1 MPETKTL
8 PHPQPTRGG
17 AARVSLP
24 GDPIINAACPYL
36 ERDDPRCAT
45 RFSLGRLEQMMDVCL
60 GAGVAGCFMHH
71 RIRHEDATSS
81 HSRPV
86 IPTHD
91 GHPLRLRPTGS

>member
-1 MPETKTL
+1 MIETKTL
-8 PHPQPTRGG
+8 PHPQPTRGV
-17 AARVSLP
+17 AARSASSDERIV
-24 GDPIINAACPYL
+24 GGACPYL
-36 ERDDPRCAT
+36 DRDDPRCAT
-45 RFSLGRLEQMMDVCL
+45 RFSLGRMDQMMDVCL

-81 HSRPV
+81 SSRIV